1 MEVYA
6 DSEEVKEFELQL
18 NDTAKGFLNEIA
30 KWAYFLSILGYVGVG
45 FIVLVAFFAGAFF
58 AFIGNL
64 TQETHN
70 LGWIEGSFVSVI
82 YFIIAAIYF
91 FPIYFLNK
99 FSSKLKM
106 ALKNNDSETLANSF
120 ENLKSH
126 YKYVGIVAL
135 IILSLYTLFLL
146 GMLIVVLTVGM
157 S

>member
-1 MEVYA
+1 MEVYNN
-6 DSEEVKEFELQL
+6 SEEIEELELQL
-18 NDTAKGFLNEIA
+18 SESAKGFLKEIA

-70 LGWIEGSFVSVI
+70 LGWVGGSFVSFI

-106 ALKNNDSETLANSF
+106 ALKNNDSEILSNSF
-120 ENLKSH
+120 EYLKSH
-126 YKYVGIVAL
+126 YKYVGIAAL
-135 IILSLYTLFLL
+135 IILSFYTLFLL
-146 GMLIVVLTVGM
+146 GMLIVVLTVGLK
-157 S
+157 